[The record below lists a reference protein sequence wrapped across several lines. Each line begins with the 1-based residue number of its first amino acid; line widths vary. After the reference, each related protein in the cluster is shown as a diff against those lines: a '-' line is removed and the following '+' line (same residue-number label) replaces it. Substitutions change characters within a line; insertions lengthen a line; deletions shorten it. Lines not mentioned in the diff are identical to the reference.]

1 MYHPRL
7 MRISFLAA
15 VAANGVIGRDNK
27 LPWHLSNDLKR
38 LKTLTMGHHVI
49 MGRKTFDEIGRKPL
63 PGRPHVIISRSP
75 IEPQENVV
83 VVSSVEDALASIPLY
98 EDEVFILGGGEIFR
112 QTVHRADRMYITQ
125 IHADIAGDTYFPDFD
140 DVNEW
145 HLTDREDFEADAK
158 NDYPYS
164 FLTYDRIG
172 GEEHVIPE
180 EG

>member
-1 MYHPRL
+1 

-15 VAANGVIGRDNK
+15 VASNRVIGRDNK

-38 LKTLTMGHHVI
+38 LKALTMGHHVI

-63 PGRPHVIISRSP
+63 PGRQHVIVSRSP
-75 IEPQENVV
+75 IEAQSDVV
-83 VVSSVEDALASIPLY
+83 AVTSVEAALAAVPPH
-98 EDEVFILGGGEIFR
+98 ETEAFILGGAEIFR
-112 QTVHRADRMYITQ
+112 QTLHRANRMYITQ
-125 IHADIAGDTYFPDFD
+125 VHADVVGDTFFPEFD

-145 HLTDREDFEADAK
+145 HLTDREDFEADEK

-164 FLTYDRIG
+164 FLTYERVG
-172 GEEHVIPE
+172 GEGHAIPE

>member
-1 MYHPRL
+1 

-15 VAANGVIGRDNK
+15 VASNRVIGRDNK

-38 LKTLTMGHHVI
+38 LKALTMGHYVI

-63 PGRPHVIISRSP
+63 PGRPHVIVSRSP
-75 IEPQENVV
+75 IEPQANVV
-83 VVSSVEDALASIPLY
+83 AVTTIEAALAAIPPT
-98 EDEVFILGGGEIFR
+98 EDEAFILGGAEIFR
-112 QTVHRADRMYITQ
+112 QTLHRANRMYITQ
-125 IHADIAGDTYFPDFD
+125 VHAEVAGDTFFPEFD

-145 HLTDREDFEADAK
+145 RLVDREDFEADEK

-164 FLTYDRIG
+164 FLTYERVAGDARA
-172 GEEHVIPE
+172 IPE

>member
-1 MYHPRL
+1 

-49 MGRKTFDEIGRKPL
+49 MGRKTFVEIGGKPL

-75 IEPQENVV
+75 IAPQENVV
-83 VVSSVEDALASIPLY
+83 AVSSVEQALAAIPAS

-112 QTVHRADRMYITQ
+112 QTLHRADRMYITQ
-125 IHADIAGDTYFPDFD
+125 IHADVAGDTYFPEFD

-145 HLTDREDFEADAK
+145 RLTDREDFEADAK

-164 FLTYDRIG
+164 FLTYDRVAASM
-172 GEEHVIPE
+172 HPVAE